1 MIITFL
7 VFNHPEINILNT
19 FFTFTNI
26 LPQTNVVQAVTNLL
40 DLNIPFESDP
50 TSTKPSS
57 FWLRIS
63 NGSPQESRVPFAH
76 GLYFLFGDGG
86 SQIPQENWGGFVQCS
101 WFRLLVF
108 HFVVF
113 LTTFDFFL
121 HFFILFVLSI
131 FFSSLIIMI
140 IIIFWYTFFLE
151 NFFWWNPFQ
160 KNLSLQSAR
169 FDHNNRTFV
178 KLIWRTLF
186 SPQKITFSSSPSPAA
201 SLVPFSLPVSWSLFS
216 SSSSFGM
223 SFLSSNPEWE
233 DLNSVST

>member
-7 VFNHPEINILNT
+7 VFNHPEIKYINILNT
-19 FFTFTNI
+19 FFFTFTNI

-63 NGSPQESRVPFAH
+63 NGSPQESGVPFAH
-76 GLYFLFGDGG
+76 GLHFLFGNGW

-113 LTTFDFFL
+113 LTTFDFFF

-131 FFSSLIIMI
+131 FFSSLIMI
-140 IIIFWYTFFLE
+140 IIFLYTIFF
-151 NFFWWNPFQ
+151 PFQ
-160 KNLSLQSAR
+160 KHISLQSAQ
-169 FDHNNRTFV
+169 FDHNNGIFV
-178 KLIWRTLF
+178 KLIWRTLLF
-186 SPQKITFSSSPSPAA
+186 PQKITSSSSPSPTA

-216 SSSSFGM
+216 SSSFGL
-223 SFLSSNPEWE
+223 SFLTSNPEWE